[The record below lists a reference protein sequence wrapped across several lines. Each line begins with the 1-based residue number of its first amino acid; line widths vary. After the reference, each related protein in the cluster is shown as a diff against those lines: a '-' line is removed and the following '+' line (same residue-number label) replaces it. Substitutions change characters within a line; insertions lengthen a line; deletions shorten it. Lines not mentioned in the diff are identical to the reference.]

1 VTKSRAQINYRAIR
15 NMGLAAWWGSSLMGL
30 GSLLRGVGGA
40 IDDPVERA
48 RVVDAGW
55 KASRGLTAGA
65 VTAYVVGVGLVR
77 YDGKPLDNG
86 VPRWLTDG
94 PESPLRAC
102 LTATALGAAV
112 AARKAR
118 EKGDRMLQQGG
129 QGSGGAG
136 PAGQGSAGGSA
147 GTSVQPSP
155 QSLQEAQRLDR
166 IGHALHV
173 VVPAATGWLIYSHLK
188 QDMQETSG
196 AGSLFRR

>member
-1 VTKSRAQINYRAIR
+1 MTTNRAQINYRAIR

-55 KASRGLTAGA
+55 KASRGLIAGS
-65 VTAYVVGVGLVR
+65 VTAYVVGTGMVR
-77 YDGKPLDNG
+77 YDGKPLQNG

-94 PESPLRAC
+94 PESPLRAF

-112 AARKAR
+112 AARTVR

-129 QGSGGAG
+129 QTSGT
-136 PAGQGSAGGSA
+136 AGQVTAGGQA
-147 GTSVQPSP
+147 GTSTQVSP
-155 QSLQEAQRLDR
+155 QTLEQAQRMDR

-173 VVPAATGWLIYSHLK
+173 AVPAATGWLMYSHLK
-188 QDMQETSG
+188 QDMRETSG
-196 AGSLFRR
+196 VRSVFRR